1 MLDDQRRWATI
12 SSTHNGL
19 LATDVDELRHT
30 VTAGLASLNVDFEEK
45 TWFPL
50 PLTRK
55 FLRFQKDVANF
66 AASALTK
73 HGGPV
78 HRRNTSRRQFLK
90 IVELYIALT
99 VTFVNMITYKD
110 TGVRRSMQ
118 VARDEL
124 DDRDEATVG
133 SGALFYTKD
142 PLGDKNDLQG

>member
-1 MLDDQRRWATI
+1 MARATLTLDEI
-12 SSTHNGL
+12 
-19 LATDVDELRHT
+19 
-30 VTAGLASLNVDFEEK
+30 NVDFEEK

-50 PLTRK
+50 PLSRK

-66 AASALTK
+66 AASTLAK

-133 SGALFYTKD
+133 AGALFFTRKILSVTRPTYKMSMLD
-142 PLGDKNDLQG
+142 